1 MPKAKTYFLCRNCGS
16 MHMKWLGKCPD
27 CQAWDSLEEVT
38 KATEDP
44 HRPKAL
50 TTPRLSTMSSPAS
63 TANHPDAPARN
74 FALIDG
80 EPTAIADVPPLEV
93 PRIST
98 HISEFDRVLGGGVVP
113 GSAILLGGEPGIGKS
128 TLLLQALAQ
137 MAAHLNPPPPRGGA
151 SPVAS
156 STSPPA
162 ELLYITSEESAQQ
175 TQLRARRL
183 GFGQSP
189 LKVLPET
196 NLEKISAAIGRLRPA
211 LAVIDSIQMIYN
223 PGNPSAPG
231 SVSQLRDCCTE
242 LVYLAK
248 ATGTAVCLV
257 GHVTKEGILA
267 GPKLV
272 EHIVDTVLYFEGDT
286 HHDHRIVR
294 AAKNRFGTTLEIGL
308 FRMTGNGLDPIDD
321 ASTLLLEPHDAGTK
335 TAGSIITAALQGSR
349 VLMVEVQALTTDAM
363 LGSAKRKVSGC
374 DASRVAMIIAVL
386 EKRAGLRLVDKDVF
400 VNVVGGIKL
409 NDPSADAAIALAIAS
424 AHLNR
429 PMNLSNPKGGTGGTI
444 VLGELGLLGE
454 FRSVA
459 QIQQRILESERLGFA
474 HALLPARTKIP
485 PKSSSGGAAT
495 GTMQHHLCRRIDQAI
510 DLLG

>member
-1 MPKAKTYFLCRNCGS
+1 MAKTKAKTFYLCRNCGS
-16 MHMKWLGKCPD
+16 MHPKWLGKCPD
-27 CQAWDSLEEVT
+27 CGTWDSLEET
-38 KATEDP
+38 AKLTEDP
-44 HRPKAL
+44 HRPRAL
-50 TTPRLSTMSSPAS
+50 TTPRLGEDTGEAGNPADGRRTSPAFQ
-63 TANHPDAPARN
+63 TNH
-74 FALIDG
+74 
-80 EPTAIADVPPLEV
+80 ESVPTALADVPPLEV

-98 HISEFDRVLGGGVVP
+98 RISELDRVLGGGVVP

-128 TLLLQALAQ
+128 TLLLQALASL
-137 MAAHLNPPPPRGGA
+137 ALNQEKQKAGGGG
-151 SPVAS
+151 V
-156 STSPPA
+156 
-162 ELLYITSEESAQQ
+162 LYVTSEESAQQ
-175 TQLRARRL
+175 TQLRAKRL
-183 GFGQSP
+183 GFGQSR
-189 LKVLPET
+189 LQVLAET
-196 NLEKISAAIGRLRPA
+196 NMERITGFIGRLRPA
-211 LAVIDSIQMIYN
+211 LAVIDSVQMIYN

-257 GHVTKEGILA
+257 GHVTKEGVLA

-308 FRMTGNGLDPIDD
+308 FRMTGAGLESIED
-321 ASTLLLEPHDAGTK
+321 ASTLLLEPQDPSNKH
-335 TAGSIITAALQGSR
+335 TAGSVITAALQGTR

-363 LGSAKRKVSGC
+363 LGSAKRKVSGA

-409 NDPSADAAIALAIAS
+409 TDPSADAGIALAIAS
-424 AHLNR
+424 AHMNR
-429 PMNLSNPKGGTGGTI
+429 PMPPSTL

-454 FRSVA
+454 FRSVT
-459 QIQQRILESERLGFA
+459 QIQQRLTEAQRLGFA
-474 HALLPARTKIP
+474 RALVPARTKVP
-485 PKSSSGGAAT
+485 ARAGGGGGGGVGAA
-495 GTMQHHLCRRIDQAI
+495 GMERILCRHIDQGI
-510 DLLG
+510 DMLG

>member
-1 MPKAKTYFLCRNCGS
+1 
-16 MHMKWLGKCPD
+16 
-27 CQAWDSLEEVT
+27 
-38 KATEDP
+38 
-44 HRPKAL
+44 
-50 TTPRLSTMSSPAS
+50 
-63 TANHPDAPARN
+63 
-74 FALIDG
+74 
-80 EPTAIADVPPLEV
+80 
-93 PRIST
+93 
-98 HISEFDRVLGGGVVP
+98 VVP

-137 MAAHLNPPPPRGGA
+137 MAAPREAGKEG
-151 SPVAS
+151 P
-156 STSPPA
+156 
-162 ELLYITSEESAQQ
+162 ELLYVTSEESAQQ

-183 GFGQSP
+183 GFGQSR
-189 LKVLPET
+189 LKVHAET
-196 NLEKISAAIGRLRPA
+196 NLEKITGYIGRLRPA

-248 ATGTAVCLV
+248 ASGTAVCLV
-257 GHVTKEGILA
+257 GHVTKEGVLA

-272 EHIVDTVLYFEGDT
+272 EHIVDTVLYFEGDP

-308 FRMTGNGLDPIDD
+308 FRMTGNGLDPVDD
-321 ASTLLLEPHDAGTK
+321 ASTLLLEPHEAGDK
-335 TAGSIITAALQGSR
+335 SAGSVITAALQGSR

-363 LGSAKRKVSGC
+363 LGTAKRKVSGA

-424 AHLNR
+424 AHMNR
-429 PMNLSNPKGGTGGTI
+429 PMQPSTL

-454 FRSVA
+454 FRPVT
-459 QIQQRILESERLGFA
+459 QIQQRLIEAQRLGFA
-474 HALLPARTKIP
+474 RAIVPARTKLP
-485 PKSSSGGAAT
+485 AKPTSLA
-495 GTMQHHLCRRIDQAI
+495 HHACRHLDQAI
-510 DLLG
+510 ELLQ

>member
-1 MPKAKTYFLCRNCGS
+1 MSKSKAKTFFLCRNCGS
-16 MHMKWLGKCPD
+16 MHSKWLGKCPD
-27 CQAWDSLEEVT
+27 CGTWDSLEET
-38 KATEDP
+38 AKATADP
-44 HRPKAL
+44 HRPRAL
-50 TTPRLSTMSSPAS
+50 ATAHLASETLEATGTAGPRRAFADLSAES
-63 TANHPDAPARN
+63 AP
-74 FALIDG
+74 I
-80 EPTAIADVPPLEV
+80 AIADVPPLEV

-98 HISEFDRVLGGGVVP
+98 RISEFDRVLGGGVVP

-128 TLLLQALAQ
+128 TLLLQALAH
-137 MAAHLNPPPPRGGA
+137 MAAHK
-151 SPVAS
+151 
-156 STSPPA
+156 TSGLISQ
-162 ELLYITSEESAQQ
+162 ESQLLYITSEESAQQ

-183 GFGQSP
+183 GFGSSQ
-189 LKVLPET
+189 LKVLAET
-196 NLEKISAAIGRLRPA
+196 NMERITSFIGRLRPA
-211 LAVIDSIQMIYN
+211 LAVIDSVQMIYN
-223 PGNPSAPG
+223 PSNPSAPG

-308 FRMTGNGLDPIDD
+308 FRMTGTGLESIED
-321 ASTLLLEPHDAGTK
+321 ASTLLLEPHEGPNAK
-335 TAGSIITAALQGSR
+335 TAGSVITAALQGSR

-363 LGSAKRKVSGC
+363 LGTAKRKVSGA
-374 DASRVAMIIAVL
+374 DNSRVAMIIAVL

-409 NDPSADAAIALAIAS
+409 SDPSADAAIALAIAS
-424 AHLNR
+424 AHMNR
-429 PMNLSNPKGGTGGTI
+429 PMPQGGGML

-454 FRSVA
+454 FRTVT
-459 QIQQRILESERLGFA
+459 QIQQRLSEAHRLGFA
-474 HALLPARTKIP
+474 RAVVPARTKIP
-485 PKSSSGGAAT
+485 TPKSS
-495 GTMQHHLCRRIDQAI
+495 MQHTLCRHIDQAI
-510 DLLG
+510 ELLG

>member
-1 MPKAKTYFLCRNCGS
+1 MSPLKSRRNRRSCERGD
-16 MHMKWLGKCPD
+16 WGLGIR
-27 CQAWDSLEEVT
+27 T
-38 KATEDP
+38 
-44 HRPKAL
+44 
-50 TTPRLSTMSSPAS
+50 
-63 TANHPDAPARN
+63 
-74 FALIDG
+74 
-80 EPTAIADVPPLEV
+80 
-93 PRIST
+93 
-98 HISEFDRVLGGGVVP
+98 
-113 GSAILLGGEPGIGKS
+113 
-128 TLLLQALAQ
+128 
-137 MAAHLNPPPPRGGA
+137 
-151 SPVAS
+151 
-156 STSPPA
+156 
-162 ELLYITSEESAQQ
+162 
-175 TQLRARRL
+175 
-183 GFGQSP
+183 

-196 NLEKISAAIGRLRPA
+196 NLEKITGYIGRLRPA

-272 EHIVDTVLYFEGDT
+272 EHIVDTVLYFEGDS

-308 FRMTGNGLDPIDD
+308 FRMTGAGLDPIDD

-335 TAGSIITAALQGSR
+335 TAGSVITAALQGSR

-363 LGSAKRKVSGC
+363 LGSAKRKVSGA
-374 DASRVAMIIAVL
+374 DASRVAMIIAIL

-409 NDPSADAAIALAIAS
+409 SDPSADAAIALAIAS

-429 PMNLSNPKGGTGGTI
+429 AMNLEGGAI

-454 FRSVA
+454 FRSVS
-459 QIQQRILESERLGFA
+459 QVQQRILESQRLGFA
-474 HALLPARTKIP
+474 HAVLPR
-485 PKSSSGGAAT
+485 G
-495 GTMQHHLCRRIDQAI
+495 LRFLRRR
-510 DLLG
+510 GEVG

>member
-1 MPKAKTYFLCRNCGS
+1 MAKSKTFFLCRNCGS
-16 MHMKWLGKCPD
+16 MHAKWLGKCPD
-27 CQAWDSLEEVT
+27 CGTWDSLEEVA

-44 HRPKAL
+44 HKPRAL
-50 TTPRLSTMSSPAS
+50 TVGRMADGAVGEGEARVRGFADL
-63 TANHPDAPARN
+63 TAEAV
-74 FALIDG
+74 
-80 EPTAIADVPPLEV
+80 PTAIADVPPLEI
-93 PRIST
+93 PRIPT
-98 HISEFDRVLGGGVVP
+98 GIVEFDRVLGGGIVP

-128 TLLLQALAQ
+128 TLLLQALAH
-137 MAAHLNPPPPRGGA
+137 MAGLKPETRNPKSQVR
-151 SPVAS
+151 SPKEEIAAPNS
-156 STSPPA
+156 ELRTKNS
-162 ELLYITSEESAQQ
+162 ELLYVTSEESAQQ

-183 GFGQSP
+183 GFGQSR
-189 LKVLPET
+189 LQVLAET
-196 NLEKISAAIGRLRPA
+196 NMERITGYIGRLRPV
-211 LAVIDSIQMIYN
+211 LAVVDSMQMIYN
-223 PGNPSAPG
+223 PANPSAPG

-248 ATGTAVCLV
+248 ATGTAICLV

-308 FRMTGNGLDPIDD
+308 FRMTGYGLECIED
-321 ASTLLLEPHDAGTK
+321 ASTLLLEPHDGPGEK

-349 VLMVEVQALTTDAM
+349 VLMVEVQALTADAM
-363 LGSAKRKVSGC
+363 LGTAKRKVSGA
-374 DASRVAMIIAVL
+374 DGSRVAMIIAVL

-409 NDPSADAAIALAIAS
+409 TDPSADAAIALAIAS

-429 PMNLSNPKGGTGGTI
+429 PMSQHHGTL

-454 FRSVA
+454 FRTVS
-459 QIQQRILESERLGFA
+459 QIQQRLTEAQRLGFTRA
-474 HALLPARTKIP
+474 IVPARTKP
-485 PKSSSGGAAT
+485 APGP
-495 GTMQHHLCRRIDQAI
+495 MRRHFCRNIDQAI
-510 DLLG
+510 ALLG